1 VNARPELGQSLTSA
15 LIPVPIVDGK
25 AIIAVEGIPEGDDY
39 FAIFMDSYDGTVRLL
54 PFRPST
60 S

>member
-1 VNARPELGQSLTSA
+1 
-15 LIPVPIVDGK
+15 VPIVDGK